1 MPKSFISL
9 KEHPLIFITYLSL
22 GLVSLVQ
29 GLFSS
34 PIENET
40 ETLDSYPVS
49 SLPEVTVEAFKVETI
64 LQTDQSIASI
74 DGTPFNIMD
83 IPRSVTPINQ
93 TLMQSAGIGSQGW
106 PDPISITMISPAAQ
120 FDAAELYEMSSP
132 IIRGKPGL
140 TFINGIEQN
149 VNNDGFFNPPW
160 NFNMVE
166 NFDLVE
172 GPPGAVFGAT
182 QPSNG
187 YVNYTTK
194 QPYFDKFRG
203 NFWNTTGMYE
213 NYIWGADIGG
223 PIEKGKLAY
232 RASYMGI
239 DSRLY
244 YQYVRNEQENFYF
257 AIGYRPTEKYQIEC
271 YSDFGTA
278 DYTPIEVLLNR
289 PTQSLIN
296 NGLYF
301 TGFVPP
307 SQVTAGTENN
317 PPANSYLISE
327 FPISRRSTVKY
338 PADIGQATFAMSQV
352 IQTLHLN
359 DNIDIVNN
367 SFFWYQDQTA
377 IRFET
382 YEANVFKGDYE
393 IDNRTELRINF
404 DSILKNNKNTFHLKH
419 FIDSG
424 LEFRF
429 QRTLDYQ
436 SEVYL
441 GNSWDAIIENPQLY
455 NFLLSNYFTNF
466 GLYPVPGSPAGGFF
480 IPLNDETNQT
490 QFFRLSPFY
499 QHQMNM
505 LGKVTLFIGARMDSY
520 FVHSQTPPGTPT
532 FLFQSLNTTQLNPL
546 VNAAI
551 TYRPAHWI
559 SLYFD
564 YNWQYTTN
572 ASGGGGYSPIFPAT
586 TFHLLNQ
593 LIEGGIKFNLLDDRF
608 YFSLTGFSEET
619 FLGNIDFPSTPA
631 SFQGIEASLTYQPNK
646 HFWIR
651 MSYLL
656 EQGVENWSSLPE
668 GPEMAQTYSTD
679 FARIYQLPLNN
690 NGTFPPGKYALIGWP
705 DQVFNGMMTYKFDSG
720 FGLTIGALVLSDQ
733 YLGYD
738 YRTRI
743 PLQFI
748 LNNSIF
754 YSHSKWESRLNVF
767 NFTNQK
773 YWLPAGVGMSPTR
786 ELNYTSIV
794 PGLPFW
800 IQGTISYKF

>member
-1 MPKSFISL
+1 MVKSFFSL
-9 KEHPLIFITYLSL
+9 KKNFFSSSFYLCFKAILLIWGFFL
-22 GLVSLVQ
+22 
-29 GLFSS
+29 S
-34 PIENET
+34 PIECKT
-40 ETLDSYPVS
+40 EPLDSYPVT
-49 SLPEVTVEAFKVETI
+49 SLPEVTVEESRVESI
-64 LQTDQSIASI
+64 LQTEQSISSVY
-74 DGTPFNIMD
+74 GTDYNIMD
-83 IPRSVTPINQ
+83 TPRTVTPINQ
-93 TLMQSAGIGSQGW
+93 TLMKSAAIGSQGW
-106 PDPISITMISPAAQ
+106 PDPLSITMATPAAQ
-120 FDAAELYEMSSP
+120 FDASELYEMSSP

-172 GPPGAVFGAT
+172 GPPGAIFGAT

-187 YVNYTTK
+187 YVNYITK

-203 NFWNTTGMYE
+203 NVWDTTGMYE
-213 NYIWGADIGG
+213 NYMWGADIGG

-239 DSRLY
+239 NNRLY
-244 YQYVRNEQENFYF
+244 YQYVRNEQQNFYF
-257 AIGYRPTEKYQIEC
+257 ALGYRPTENYQIDF

-278 DYTPIEVLLNR
+278 DYTPIELLLNR

-296 NGLYF
+296 NGLYL
-301 TGFVPP
+301 TGFLPP
-307 SQVTAGTENN
+307 PEVTAGTENN
-317 PPANSYLISE
+317 PPANTYLNSE
-327 FPISRRSTVKY
+327 LPISRRATVKY

-352 IQTLHLN
+352 IQRIHVS
-359 DNIDIVNN
+359 DNLDIVNN
-367 SFFWYQDQTA
+367 TFFWYQDQTA

-393 IDNRTELRINF
+393 IDNRTEIRTNF
-404 DSILKNNKNTFHLKH
+404 DSDFKNTKLTH

-424 LEFRF
+424 FEFRF

-441 GNSWDAIIENPQLY
+441 GNSWDALTENPQLF
-455 NFLLSNYFTNF
+455 NFLLSNNFANF
-466 GLYPVPGSPAGGFF
+466 GLYPIPGSPAGGFF

-499 QHQMNM
+499 QHQLELME
-505 LGKVTLFIGARMDSY
+505 KKITFFIGTRLDSY

-532 FLFQSLNTTQLNPL
+532 FLFQSLNTKQLNPL

-551 TYRPAHWI
+551 IYRPTSWT
-559 SLYFD
+559 SLYFN

-586 TFHLLNQ
+586 AFHLLNQ
-593 LIEGGIKFNLLDDRF
+593 LIEGGVKFNLLRDKC
-608 YFSLTGFSEET
+608 YFAISGFSEDT
-619 FLGNIDFPSTPA
+619 FLGNIEFPSTPA
-631 SFQGIEASLTYQPNK
+631 SFQGLEANITFQPDR

-651 MSYLL
+651 MGYLL
-656 EQGVENWSSLPE
+656 EQGVEDWSGFPE
-668 GPEMAQTYSTD
+668 GPEMAQTYSTN
-679 FARIYQLPLNN
+679 FAKIYGLPLNN

-705 DQVFNGMMTYKFDSG
+705 DQVFSGMMTYKFDSG
-720 FGLTIGALVLSDQ
+720 LGLTIGALVLSDQ

-743 PLQFI
+743 PLQFVM
-748 LNNSIF
+748 NSSIF
-754 YSHSKWESRLNVF
+754 YSSPKWETRFNIF

-786 ELNYTSIV
+786 ELDYTSIV

-800 IQGTISYKF
+800 VQGTVVYKF